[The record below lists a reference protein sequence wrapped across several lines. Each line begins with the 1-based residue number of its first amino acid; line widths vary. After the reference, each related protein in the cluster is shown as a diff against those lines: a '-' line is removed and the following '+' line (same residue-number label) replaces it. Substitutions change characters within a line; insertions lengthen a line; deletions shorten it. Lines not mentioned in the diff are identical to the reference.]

1 MPEFTVTRQ
10 IDAPIETV
18 WEVLHD
24 FGDIQRWSH
33 GVTESSLTSEGP
45 VSEGST

>member
-10 IDAPIETV
+10 IDAPVETV

-24 FGDIQRWSH
+24 FGDIQR
-33 GVTESSLTSEGP
+33 
-45 VSEGST
+45 GSRGTPTVLAACLAVP